1 VKAIR
6 RGGCC
11 GRIERGDSSHFAAVT
26 LNSQLPSFR
35 CPIAIIAE
43 SDDWI
48 VVDKPPFIEVHPS
61 KPNGKRTLWDEL
73 RDLLSYEI
81 ANGGQV
87 SLINRLDRETSGL
100 TLVAKSH
107 AAASELNKAMMRR
120 RIEKEYLALVWGWPE
135 NDAFEVDAPILR
147 QGTQQPSRIHLK
159 QMVHPEGALARTRF
173 HVERRFAMATTN
185 GERFS
190 LVRAF
195 PETGRMHQIRVH
207 LSHAGH
213 AVVGDKIYGPDE
225 GCYLEFIETGWTP
238 ALAARLLLPRHAL
251 HSAVLRLPDAGL
263 AWESPLARDLAE
275 WAGENLLAA
284 SGNGVL

>member
-1 VKAIR
+1 MP
-6 RGGCC
+6 
-11 GRIERGDSSHFAAVT
+11 

-35 CPIAIIAE
+35 SSIAIIAE

-81 ANGGQV
+81 VNGGQV

-100 TLVAKSH
+100 TLVAKHH
-107 AAASELNKAMMRR
+107 AAARELSKAMMHR

-135 NDAFEVDAPILR
+135 RDEFEVDAPILR
-147 QGTQQPSRIHLK
+147 QGTQEFSRIHLK
-159 QMVHPEGALARTRF
+159 QMVHPAGALARTGFRVEERF
-173 HVERRFAMATTN
+173 TMATTN
-185 GERFS
+185 GDRFS

-195 PETGRMHQIRVH
+195 PHTGRMHQIRVH

-238 ALAARLLLPRHAL
+238 ALAERLLLPRHAL
-251 HSAVLRLPDAGL
+251 HSAVLRLPDLGL
-263 AWESPLARDLAE
+263 DWQSPLAADLAD

-284 SGNGVL
+284 SGKRVL